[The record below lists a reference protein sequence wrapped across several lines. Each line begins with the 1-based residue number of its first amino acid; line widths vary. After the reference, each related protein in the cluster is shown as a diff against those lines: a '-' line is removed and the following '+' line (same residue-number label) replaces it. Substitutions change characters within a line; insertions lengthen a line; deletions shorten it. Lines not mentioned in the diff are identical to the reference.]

1 LALLGRNALN
11 QVNPRPDRAIAQ
23 AQETIDTVL
32 GSASAGAEHAKAVP
46 APNAQVALDQ
56 RPTPR

>member
-1 LALLGRNALN
+1 
-11 QVNPRPDRAIAQ
+11 VNPRPDRAIAQ
-23 AQETIDTVL
+23 AQETMEAVK
-32 GSASAGAEHAKAVP
+32 GSATAGADHAKAVP